1 MTTFIPMP
9 IATGGSHSGTSMPLP
24 DWLNITLFTV
34 MSIIISGSFFFLI
47 YEMIDCIKEREI
59 GAAIMVGILSL
70 ILPMIEL
77 LMIWM
82 TFGR

>member
-9 IATGGSHSGTSMPLP
+9 IVTGGAHSGTSMPLP

-34 MSIIISGSFFFLI
+34 LSIIISGAFFFLI

-59 GAAIMVGILSL
+59 GVAIIVGILSL
-70 ILPMIEL
+70 MLPMIEL
-77 LMIWM
+77 IMIWEV
-82 TFGR
+82 FGR

>member
-9 IATGGSHSGTSMPLP
+9 IVTGGLHTGTSTPLP
-24 DWLNITLFTV
+24 AWLNITLFTV
-34 MSIIISGSFFFLI
+34 LSIIISGAFFFLI

-59 GAAIMVGILSL
+59 GFAIIVGILSL

-77 LMIWM
+77 LMAWM
-82 TFGR
+82 AFGK